1 MIPTPPTPY
10 PEINAQLEALLSGA
24 QSVLGRLFVGLY
36 LYGSLASGDF
46 DAATSDV
53 DFLVVTASEIPSAQV
68 PALEAMH
75 ARLAAGA
82 NKWAK
87 KLEGRYLPLPA
98 LRRLNPADPP
108 RPCLN
113 EGQFYLG
120 RQESDW
126 VIQRHILREQG
137 VTVAGPSLQAWID
150 PVQPDELRRAVA
162 GILREWWLP
171 FIESSDPR
179 LRRSDYQA
187 HAVLTMCRALHTLK
201 SGAIVSKP
209 AAARWAQRALGEP
222 WPALIER
229 ALAWRPAEALE
240 AQDDVVNL
248 VRYTLKVA
256 WDFAQK

>member
-1 MIPTPPTPY
+1 MSPAAPTPY
-10 PEINAQLEALLSGA
+10 PQINALLEALLSGA
-24 QSVLGRLFVGLY
+24 QSVLGQRFVGLY
-36 LYGSLASGDF
+36 LYGSLASGGF
-46 DAATSDV
+46 NPATSDI
-53 DFLVVTASEIPSAQV
+53 DFLVVTTDEIPSALV

-75 ARLAAGA
+75 AKLAVGA
-82 NKWAK
+82 NKWAQ

-113 EGQFYLG
+113 EGQFYMG

-137 VTVAGPSLQAWID
+137 VAVAGPSLQAWID
-150 PVQPDELRRAVA
+150 PVQPDELRQAVA

-171 FIESSDPR
+171 LIESSDPR

-201 SGAIVSKP
+201 FGAVVSKP
-209 AAARWAQRALGEP
+209 AAARWAQAALDEP
-222 WPALIER
+222 WPALVGR
-229 ALAWRPAEALE
+229 ALAWRPGEAFGE
-240 AQDDVVNL
+240 MDVARAF
-248 VRYTLKVA
+248 VRHALRIA
-256 WDFAQK
+256 LDMGW

>member
-1 MIPTPPTPY
+1 MSPAAPTPY
-10 PEINAQLEALLSGA
+10 PQINALLEALLSGA
-24 QSVLGRLFVGLY
+24 QSVLGQRFVGLY
-36 LYGSLASGDF
+36 LYGSLASGGF
-46 DAATSDV
+46 NPATSDI
-53 DFLVVTASEIPSAQV
+53 DFLVVTTDEIPSALV

-75 ARLAAGA
+75 AKLAVGA
-82 NKWAK
+82 NKWAQ

-126 VIQRHILREQG
+126 VIQRHNLREQG
-137 VTVAGPSLQAWID
+137 VAVAGPSLQAWID
-150 PVQPDELRRAVA
+150 PVQPDELRQAVA

-171 FIESSDPR
+171 LIESSDPR
-179 LRRSDYQA
+179 LQRSDYQA

-201 SGAIVSKP
+201 YGAIVPKP
-209 AAARWAQRALGEP
+209 AAARWAEAALDEP

-229 ALAWRPAEALE
+229 ALAWRPGEALE
-240 AQDDVVNL
+240 EVGRTRDF
-248 VRYTLKVA
+248 VRYTLQRA
-256 WDFAQK
+256 LTMDS

>member
-1 MIPTPPTPY
+1 MKPAAPTPY
-10 PEINAQLEALLSGA
+10 PEINALLESLLSGA
-24 QSVLGRLFVGLY
+24 QSVLGQRFVGLY
-36 LYGSLASGDF
+36 LYGSLASGNF
-46 DAATSDV
+46 NPATSDV
-53 DFLVVTASEIPSAQV
+53 DFLVVTTDEIPSALV

-75 ARLAAGA
+75 ARLAAGV
-82 NKWAK
+82 NKWAQ

-126 VIQRHILREQG
+126 IIQRHILREQG
-137 VTVAGPSLQAWID
+137 VAVAGPSLQAWID
-150 PVQPDELRRAVA
+150 PVRPDDLRQAVA

-171 FIESSDPR
+171 LIESSDPR

-201 SGAIVSKP
+201 FGAVVSKP
-209 AAARWAQRALGEP
+209 AAARWAQAALGEP

-229 ALAWRPAEALE
+229 ALGWRPGEAFREMDATL
-240 AQDDVVNL
+240 AL
-248 VRYTLKVA
+248 VRYTLHRALAKG
-256 WDFAQK
+256 W